1 MITAIGAIAVLD
13 EIQMLG
19 DPLRGAAWTRALLGL
34 PAQQLHLCGNPAA
47 LPLIQRIVHETGG
60 CPLRGSG
67 SGFSILGFE
76 EQLTWGC
83 GCKPGSAGR
92 LAEHMAV

>member
-1 MITAIGAIAVLD
+1 MALKARCAGHVQVD

-47 LPLIQRIVHETGG
+47 LPLLQRIVQETGG
-60 CPLRGSG
+60 CPPIAIPSRMCQNYSTGG
-67 SGFSILGFE
+67 Y
-76 EQLTWGC
+76 C
-83 GCKPGSAGR
+83 A
-92 LAEHMAV
+92 A

>member
-1 MITAIGAIAVLD
+1 MVGMQVD

-47 LPLIQRIVHETGG
+47 LPLIQRIIRETGEHLE
-60 CPLRGSG
+60 PAMRMIS
-67 SGFSILGFE
+67 SKS
-76 EQLTWGC
+76 
-83 GCKPGSAGR
+83 CK
-92 LAEHMAV
+92 ETKI